1 LAEHKARRLLV
12 ANRTLEHA
20 HALSARIGGYAL
32 PLAELDR
39 HLAEAD
45 IVLSATAAREPIL
58 HRRQVEQAL
67 RARRHR
73 PMLLLDLAVP
83 RDIAADVAELED
95 VYLYTVDDL
104 EQVIEDSRRSRRE
117 AAEQAEAIIDL
128 QVQHF
133 MGWWA
138 GSLRQDAL
146 LAVRAQGEA
155 LREEVAARAR
165 AMLAAGKPPEE
176 ALEWLARTLTGKLLH
191 GPTTRLRQAAREGDA
206 ELLRAAERL

>member
-1 LAEHKARRLLV
+1 
-12 ANRTLEHA
+12 
-20 HALSARIGGYAL
+20 
-32 PLAELDR
+32 
-39 HLAEAD
+39 
-45 IVLSATAAREPIL
+45 
-58 HRRQVEQAL
+58 
-67 RARRHR
+67 
-73 PMLLLDLAVP
+73 
-83 RDIAADVAELED
+83 
-95 VYLYTVDDL
+95 LYTVADL
-104 EQVIEDSRRSRRE
+104 KQLSEDSRRSRRE

-206 ELLRAAERL
+206 ELLRAAERLFDAPPAKEGDEPEHPSQA